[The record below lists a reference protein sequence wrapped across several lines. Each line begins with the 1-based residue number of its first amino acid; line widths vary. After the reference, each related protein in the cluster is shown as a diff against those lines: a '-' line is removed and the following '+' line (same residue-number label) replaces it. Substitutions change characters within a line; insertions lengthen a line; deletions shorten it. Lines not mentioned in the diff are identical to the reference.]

1 MGWEKCGGV
10 GWREGCGEVGWREG
24 CGGVKWREEEWDG
37 GRDVGSVHKQNATVH
52 VWCSICT
59 LTVSTEWPAVCT
71 HGH

>member
-1 MGWEKCGGV
+1 MGVAKGGGGGERDGMGERWDGRNVEK
-10 GWREGCGEVGWREG
+10 R
-24 CGGVKWREEEWDG
+24 DG
-37 GRDVGSVHKQNATVH
+37 GRDVGSVYKQTAMVH